1 MSQTKNENVKEEG
14 RRVTLRMSIPDDD
27 YNCTLE
33 CENCDYMYEDS
44 EVTLCVQCTA
54 EFLEEQE
61 GWQRQYEEQQE
72 EEKKKKKKL
81 RSLAADAAVLAA
93 ADADAAVLADAAEEE
108 AADAAADAEY
118 AAECDYY
125 DECTSNI
132 RDRGPCHCC
141 GGFVRDD

>member
-1 MSQTKNENVKEEG
+1 MSEAKNENVKEEG
-14 RRVTLRMSIPDDD
+14 RRITLTMSNPDDD
-27 YNCTLE
+27 YNCTVE

-61 GWQRQYEEQQE
+61 GWERQYQE
-72 EEKKKKKKL
+72 EEEERKKEKTKKL
-81 RSLAADAAVLAA
+81 RSSAADAAVLAA
-93 ADADAAVLADAAEEE
+93 ADADAAEEE
-108 AADAAADAEY
+108 AAEAE
-118 AAECDYY
+118 EYY
-125 DECTSNI
+125 DECTSHI

>member
-61 GWQRQYEEQQE
+61 GWQRQYEEQEE
-72 EEKKKKKKL
+72 EEKKKKTKKL

-93 ADADAAVLADAAEEE
+93 ADADAAEEE
-108 AADAAADAEY
+108 AADAEY